1 MNYSKKLNED
11 ALRIMSMEILKA
23 EKDNAKTH
31 ENKDSDM
38 IDIIIDILVAEVD
51 RIRKDWDNDN

>member
-51 RIRKDWDNDN
+51 RIRKD